1 MKLNKGL
8 TLVLALVVV
17 TLLVTASFAQETT
30 AGIQGIVKDPQGAVV
45 SKAVVEVTSPALI
58 GNKKVETDSSGYY
71 RFANLPPGT
80 YAISVTAQGF
90 RTLKQSGVTLATG
103 QLPTI
108 DLKLEIGGVEQTV
121 EVSSAAPIVDVS
133 QSKVQ
138 TNITNDVLANVP
150 KGRSFQSVIQFA
162 PGARSEP
169 LQGGYQ
175 IDGASNTEN
184 AYLVEGQETASGF
197 DGHSAANVPMEFIQ
211 EVQVKSSGF
220 EAEYGGA
227 LGGVVNVIQ
236 KRGSNAWHG
245 SVFTYYEGDAL
256 DSTGARDNVWN
267 TGVGTS
273 QVRQLRKNPQV
284 GQNAA
289 PPGTTVVCPGPY
301 CRLDQPTQFYQPK
314 KDHYRYVTPGF
325 EVGGYL
331 VKDRLWLFTSF
342 APEIVQQART
352 VHFGPS
358 GTPANTDRTFHYN
371 RNTYYALSRLDY
383 LLTQKIRVYGAW
395 QYQYARSTG
404 NTWPNADDA
413 YGLYNPISGNNADS
427 YNGGLGGTYPNVIYN
442 TGADITLTPSLVA
455 TSRFG
460 YFYYSSSTFGT
471 PAGIR
476 YFYRDTNYPYTTG
489 NVPANLT
496 TSTCTTPGCG
506 NVALNGTTLNT
517 VPNASNLVRP
527 TGYFNFADNTS
538 TLYDQWKKYSFNQDL
553 AWFKKGFGTHN
564 FKFGYAFNRGT
575 NDILSG
581 FNTAAVYVAYNT
593 VYTPQTTVGTNNC
606 AAIASANTTLF
617 GSSNGCQGNWGT
629 VNFREL
635 GTTGKVGGNNHAL
648 YAQDAWTIGKGLTLN
663 LGVRMDK
670 EALPTYIAGFNGIN
684 FGWGDK
690 VAPRL
695 GASYD
700 LLGNG
705 KVKLYGSFGYFFDIM
720 KYQLPRG
727 SFGGDYWHDCVY
739 AMDSPDIT
747 LLQPTRDSSGH
758 YCPLGGG
765 SAPANGTFPANSI
778 RFIENVDFRQPANDP
793 GSFGS
798 LGSTGLVDPNLKP
811 MKQHEM
817 VVGVD
822 WALTSQLAFETRYSR
837 KRLDRTIEDAGIM
850 TENGEQFYIVNP
862 GEGINATLPSFE
874 CTTCPA
880 NPKAHRDYDGIEFRL
895 TKRQGSSNWFG
906 SLSYT
911 YSRLYG
917 NYSGLTATDISDG
930 GGARNG
936 ANTDRAFDE
945 PFMSYDSHGALING
959 PLATDRPNTFKA
971 YGYYRLKWW
980 HMESL
985 IGAYQQLYSGTPL
998 STYVSVQ
1005 NAPVFVE
1012 GRGKFA
1018 DITRDSSGNWVLNG
1032 VSERRTPKYAQTDLS
1047 FIQEAHVSKN
1057 NEKLVLGFEA
1067 NITNLFNQRSVTYIN
1082 QNLIASSFI
1091 SPDSWDATPSGID
1104 YKSLLAGY
1112 NYITTANTEPY
1123 NFGTTCT
1130 VASPCKTKNVLNS
1143 MYGQPY
1149 GWQDGRGMRFKLKFT
1164 F

>member
-1 MKLNKGL
+1 MKLNKGY
-8 TLVLALVVV
+8 TLVLVLVVA
-17 TLLVTASFAQETT
+17 TLLVASASAQEVF
-30 AGIQGIVKDPQGAVV
+30 AGLQGSVKDPQGAVV
-45 SKAVVEVTSPALI
+45 SKAVVEVTSPSMI
-58 GNKKVETDSSGYY
+58 GAKKVETDASGYY
-71 RFANLPPGT
+71 RFANLPAGT
-80 YAISVTAQGF
+80 YTITVTAQGF
-90 RTLKQSGVTLATG
+90 RTLKQSGITLVTG

-108 DLKLEIGGVEQTV
+108 DLKLQVGGVEQTV
-121 EVSSAAPIVDVS
+121 EVSSAAPLVDVA

-138 TNITNDVLANVP
+138 TNITNDVLENVP

-162 PGARSEP
+162 PGARNEP

-184 AYLVEGQETASGF
+184 AYLVEGQETASAF

-211 EVQVKSSGF
+211 EVQVKTSGF

-256 DSTGARDNVWN
+256 DATSSSGNVWN

-273 QVRQLRKNPQV
+273 QTRQLRRNPDV
-284 GQNAA
+284 GVNNGVSA
-289 PPGTTVVCPGPY
+289 TCPGVN
-301 CRLDQPTQFYQPK
+301 CRLDQPTQLYTPK

-331 VKDRLWLFTSF
+331 IKDRLWTFNSF
-342 APEIVQQART
+342 APEILQQART
-352 VHFGPS
+352 IHFTSG

-395 QYQYARSTG
+395 QYQYSRSTG
-404 NTWPNADDA
+404 NVWPNADSA
-413 YGLYNPISGNNADS
+413 YGMVNPAGGTIADS
-427 YNGGLGGTYPNVIYN
+427 YNGGLGNTYPNVIYN
-442 TGADITLTPSLVA
+442 VGADVTLTPSIVA

-460 YFYYSSSTFGT
+460 YFYYSTSSFGT
-471 PAGIR
+471 PVGIR
-476 YFYRDTNYPYTTG
+476 YFYRDSNYPYNTG
-489 NVPANLT
+489 NASANLG
-496 TSTCTTPGCG
+496 TPAGSG
-506 NVALNGTTLNT
+506 NVALDGTTLNT
-517 VPNASNLVRP
+517 VSGGAFVHP
-527 TGYFNFADNTS
+527 TGYYNFADNTA
-538 TLYDQWKKYSFNQDL
+538 TVFDQWKKYSLNQDL
-553 AWFKKGFGTHN
+553 AWFKKGFFGTHN
-564 FKFGYAFNRGT
+564 FKFGYAFNRGM
-575 NDILSG
+575 NDILQG
-581 FNTAAVYVAYNT
+581 YNTAQVYLAYNMP
-593 VYTPQTTVGTNNC
+593 YTPQTTVGGANC
-606 AAIASANTTLF
+606 AAIATANITLF
-617 GSSNGCQGNWGT
+617 GNSNGCQGNWGT

-635 GTTGKVGGNNHAL
+635 GTTGKTGGNNHAF
-648 YAQDAWTIGKGLTLN
+648 YAQDAWTVGSRLTLN
-663 LGVRMDK
+663 LGVRLDK
-670 EALPTYIAGFNGIN
+670 EYLPSYIPGFNGIS

-690 VAPRL
+690 IAPRL

-705 KVKLYGSFGYFFDIM
+705 KVKMYGSFGYFYDIM
-720 KYQLPRG
+720 KFQLPRG

-739 AMDSPDIT
+739 ALDTADYTQLVP
-747 LLQPTRDSSGH
+747 QRDSSGH

-765 SAPANGTFPANSI
+765 SAPANGSFGSNTI

-793 GSFGS
+793 TSFGS
-798 LGSTGLVDPNLKP
+798 LGATGLVDPNLKP

-817 VVGVD
+817 VVGID
-822 WALTSQLAFETRYSR
+822 WAINNQLAFETRYSR

-850 TENGEQFYIVNP
+850 TANGEQFYIVNP
-862 GEGINATLPSFE
+862 GMGINATLPSFE

-880 NPKAHRDYDGIEFRL
+880 NPNAQRRYDGVEFRL
-895 TKRQGSSNWFG
+895 TKRPGTSRWFG

-911 YSRLYG
+911 YSRLWG
-917 NYSGLTATDISDG
+917 NYSGLTATDVSDG

-945 PFMSYDSHGALING
+945 PFMSFDSHGNYING
-959 PLATDRPNTFKA
+959 PLATDRPHTFKA
-971 YGYYRLKWW
+971 FGYYRIKWK
-980 HMESL
+980 HMESM
-985 IGAYQQLYSGTPL
+985 IGGYQQLYSGTPL

-1012 GRGKFA
+1012 GRGKWA
-1018 DITRDSSGNWVLNG
+1018 DVTRNSAGDWVLNG
-1032 VSERRTPKYAQTDLS
+1032 VSERRTPKYAQTDFS
-1047 FIQEAHVSKN
+1047 FIQEAHVSRN

-1067 NITNLFNQRSVTYIN
+1067 NVTNLFNQRAVTYVN
-1082 QNLIASSFI
+1082 QNLIRTSYI
-1091 SPDSWDATPSGID
+1091 QPDNWDATPSGID

-1112 NYITTANTEPY
+1112 SYVGQANSEPY
-1123 NFGTTCT
+1123 DPAFGCGTLSEGAPLPPCT
-1130 VASPCKTKNVLNS
+1130 TKNILSS

-1149 GWQDGRGMRFKLKFT
+1149 GWQDGRAMRFKIRFS